1 MPELRAT
8 NLTDRKVLALQ
19 ATPSRY
25 DVYDAKV
32 RNLGIRV
39 SPSGTKSWFVM
50 PRVNGRPVRKTLGR
64 YPALSL
70 AEARIE
76 AQSVLSKLAKGE
88 IENEQRSAM
97 FGNVVEEW
105 FEKDQAG
112 NRSVNDVK
120 NAFQNRIL
128 PNLKNRQL
136 DSIRKADISK
146 ILDKA
151 MSDGVGTQANRLRA
165 YLARFFAWCEERDY
179 LDHNPAQAVP
189 KPFKE
194 QSRDRSLS
202 FAELERVIK
211 AAKGMGYP
219 FGHIF
224 LLLILTGQRRDEV
237 GQMRWDEID
246 FTTGRWTIPANRS
259 KNRKQHIVDLPGL
272 ALKILRDIPQIDDCP
287 FVFTSTGKTPV
298 SGYSKAKARLDACA
312 QLTDWKLHDLRRTFA
327 TLATEE
333 LGAPPVVVDK
343 ILNHQSGAVRGIA
356 AVYQRG
362 QYLAE
367 RKRVL
372 EEWAC
377 VLESETN
384 GNT

>member
-8 NLTDRKVLALQ
+8 SLTDRKVLALQ
-19 ATPSRY
+19 ATPNRY

-70 AEARIE
+70 SEARIE

-88 IENEQRSAM
+88 IENEQRSAR
-97 FGNVVEEW
+97 FGTVVEEW

-165 YLARFFAWCEERDY
+165 YLARFFAWC
-179 LDHNPAQAVP
+179 
-189 KPFKE
+189 
-194 QSRDRSLS
+194 
-202 FAELERVIK
+202 I
-211 AAKGMGYP
+211 
-219 FGHIF
+219 
-224 LLLILTGQRRDEV
+224 
-237 GQMRWDEID
+237 
-246 FTTGRWTIPANRS
+246 
-259 KNRKQHIVDLPGL
+259 
-272 ALKILRDIPQIDDCP
+272 
-287 FVFTSTGKTPV
+287 
-298 SGYSKAKARLDACA
+298 
-312 QLTDWKLHDLRRTFA
+312 
-327 TLATEE
+327 
-333 LGAPPVVVDK
+333 
-343 ILNHQSGAVRGIA
+343 
-356 AVYQRG
+356 
-362 QYLAE
+362 
-367 RKRVL
+367 
-372 EEWAC
+372 
-377 VLESETN
+377 
-384 GNT
+384 